1 MGECVSSICERQKEE
16 YNEEE
21 DDTNNILDKTKNPK
35 VLGNIK
41 KKEAQIP
48 KNVILDEDEDDD
60 IVVPKY
66 KHISDTSV
74 IKSLVNMNISQNK
87 EIQINKDNSD
97 IKEKIEKARKN
108 WEKLV
113 DKLIQ
118 KRIEI

>member
-48 KNVILDEDEDDD
+48 KNVILNEDEDDD

-74 IKSLVNMNISQNK
+74 IKSLVNMNIPQNK
-87 EIQINKDNSD
+87 EIQINKDNSE
-97 IKEKIEKARKN
+97 IKEKIEKASKN
-108 WEKLV
+108 WEN
-113 DKLIQ
+113 
-118 KRIEI
+118 

>member
-48 KNVILDEDEDDD
+48 KNAILDEDEDDD